1 ALDATA
7 HPRRSDDDHVLEVPR
22 AARLRDPARHGGVD
36 GRLSAR
42 CARRAAAPLRRGG
55 GALGPVP
62 PARALPSRARRPEAR
77 GAELQHPRHRT
88 HPGARLM
95 GLGTYLRNI
104 KDAALTIADGM
115 AATASHL
122 VRKPFT
128 VQYPDRLPEGVRV
141 QDTLPFRY
149 RGMLEVDLEIC
160 TACLACE
167 RACPIDCI
175 VIDATKDKAAGGL
188 VMTRF
193 DIDMAKCMYC
203 GLCSEA
209 CPAGSI
215 TDTTQIDTADESV
228 GRQGHRLG

>member
-22 AARLRDPARHGGVD
+22 AARLREPPRHGGVD
-36 GRLSAR
+36 GRLPAR
-42 CARRAAAPLRRGG
+42 RARRAAAPLRRGG
-55 GALGPVP
+55 GAPGPVP

-104 KDAALTIADGM
+104 KHAALPIADGM
-115 AATASHL
+115 AVTASHL
-122 VRKPFT
+122 VRKPYT

-149 RGMLEVDLEIC
+149 RGMREGDLETC
-160 TACLACE
+160 AGGLGCE
-167 RACPIDCI
+167 RACPIDCLEI
-175 VIDATKDKAAGGL
+175 AAT
-188 VMTRF
+188 
-193 DIDMAKCMYC
+193 
-203 GLCSEA
+203 
-209 CPAGSI
+209 
-215 TDTTQIDTADESV
+215 
-228 GRQGHRLG
+228 